1 MDWANK
7 SVVFVDDEERM
18 LSALRRE
25 LLDEPYEVRLH
36 CDPERALQDIQDDRP
51 DVVVADYVMP
61 IMVGADLLRHVREL
75 DDSIA
80 RVLLTGSPN
89 LRGFMR
95 AVNEGHIY
103 SLLLKPWRQAEL
115 RQALRKAIEF
125 SHLSRAR
132 DGLLQI
138 VARQRIELLALAPS
152 ESPSP

>member
-7 SVVFVDDEERM
+7 SVVFVDDEERI

-36 CDPERALQDIQDDRP
+36 CNPETALQDIRDNRP

-61 IMVGADLLRHVREL
+61 NMVGADLLRHVQEL

-80 RVLLTGSPN
+80 RVLLTGSPDLN
-89 LRGFMR
+89 GFIS
-95 AVNEGHIY
+95 AVNDGHIY
-103 SLLLKPWRQAEL
+103 SLLLKPWHQAEL

-125 SHLSRAR
+125 SHLSRAHE
-132 DGLLQI
+132 GLLQT
-138 VARQRIELLALAPS
+138 VTRQRNDLLALAPN
-152 ESPSP
+152 EPPSL

>member
-7 SVVFVDDEERM
+7 TVVFVDDEERI

-36 CDPERALQDIQDDRP
+36 CDPETALQDITDDPP

-61 IMVGADLLRHVREL
+61 NMVGADLLRHVREF
-75 DDSIA
+75 DDNIA
-80 RVLLTGSPN
+80 RVLLTGSPD
-89 LRGFMR
+89 LSGFMR

-103 SLLLKPWRQAEL
+103 SLLLKPWHQAEL
-115 RQALRKAIEF
+115 RQAVRKAIEF

-132 DGLLQI
+132 DGLLQT
-138 VARQRIELLALAPS
+138 VVRQRNELLALAQS
-152 ESPSP
+152 ESPSL